1 MTNIFKRWVVGGPV
15 GVFTRIGNK
24 VDVALQDQTT
34 RNFAWRF
41 KRLLNLVTLATDG
54 TLGAYTLTLVSGHS
68 FTTADHIAILED
80 GIPYQAG
87 VVDVTGDVI
96 TLDTP
101 IPHAFTT
108 AATAARTNVECNV
121 DGSGAPV
128 MFNINPTGRAVWDI
142 THVIFTI
149 IGTGAMDDSLFG
161 DQAALANG
169 IVLRKLE
176 SATEYRNIFN
186 AKTNG
191 DFREMFGRAEY
202 TTKVGGGE
210 FSFVSD
216 HQFGAQDGFGTV
228 IRLSGPLAQEL
239 QILIQD
245 DLTALTK
252 YHVTAIGHEVQD

>member
-1 MTNIFKRWVVGGPV
+1 MTNIFKRWVIGGPV
-15 GVFTRIGNK
+15 GVFTDTGDK
-24 VDVALQDQTT
+24 VDVALQDQIS

-41 KRLLNLVTLATDG
+41 KRLLNLVTLASDA
-54 TLGAYTLTLVSGHS
+54 TLGAYTLTLVAGHG

-80 GIPYQAG
+80 GIPCQAG

-101 IPHAFTT
+101 LPHAFTT
-108 AATAARTNVECNV
+108 AATAARTNIEASV
-121 DGSGAPV
+121 DGSGTPV
-128 MFNINPTGRAVWDI
+128 MFNINPIGTAKWDI

-176 SATEYRNIFN
+176 SATEYRNILN
-186 AKTNG
+186 IKTNG
-191 DFREMFGRAEY
+191 DFRELFGRAEY

-228 IRLSGPLAQEL
+228 IRLSGALSQQL
-239 QILIQD
+239 QVLVQD

-252 YHVTAIGHEVQD
+252 FHITAIGHEVVD